1 MSLAA
6 QILAH
11 KAGREVSV
19 GEVVEVCVDLCMGH
33 DGTASLVVDEMDASG
48 CEIAA
53 PETLLLVCDHFS
65 PPATQER
72 AAIQKKLIDFA
83 EKRCLP
89 IALNRGI
96 CHQLILEDSRCVP
109 GGVVIGAD
117 SHTVTG
123 GAVGALATGVGAT
136 DFMRVLQTGSI
147 WLRVPEAIRIVFT
160 GRLDWPITG
169 RDLMLEVLR
178 HLGSD
183 GAIYKSLE
191 FFDET
196 EAGISMDQRAA
207 LSNMSVETGAK
218 CGIFVPDCTT
228 NAFLRDRDGGYESN
242 GLFEKPGVDAYE
254 NEIRINCDAL
264 EPLVAAPA
272 DPGNVHP
279 VVDFAGT
286 KVDQV
291 FIGSCS
297 CGRLEDLAETARLLA
312 GRQVHPRVKVIVI
325 PASQSIFLDA
335 IERGCIAEII
345 RAGAAVSNPSCGPC
359 CAIDKGAL
367 SAGEVCV
374 STSNR
379 NFPGRMGHP
388 DSHVFLAS
396 VPVAVAAALAG
407 EIRDPREVRA

>member
-6 QILAH
+6 QILAR
-11 KAGREVSV
+11 KAGREVRP
-19 GEVVEVCVDLCMGH
+19 GEVVEVSVDLCMGH
-33 DGTASLVVDEMDASG
+33 DGTASLVVDEMNASG
-48 CEIAA
+48 CELAA
-53 PETLLLVCDHFS
+53 PDTLLLVCDHFS

-83 EKRCLP
+83 QKRGLP
-89 IALNRGI
+89 LALNRGI
-96 CHQLILEDSRCVP
+96 CHQLILEDSRCRP
-109 GGVVIGAD
+109 GCVVIGAD

-136 DFMRVLQTGSI
+136 DFMRVLQTGCI
-147 WLRVPEAIRIVFT
+147 WLRVPEALRIVFV
-160 GRLDWPITG
+160 GRIEWPVTG

-178 HLGSD
+178 RLGSD

-191 FFDET
+191 FYDET
-196 EAGISMDQRAA
+196 ETGISMDQRAA

-218 CGIFVPDCTT
+218 CGVFVPDCTT
-228 NAFLRDRDGGYESN
+228 SAFLRDRDGGWDARFGFGRPGPGAYVDEIQIDCSRLES
-242 GLFEKPGVDAYE
+242 
-254 NEIRINCDAL
+254 
-264 EPLVAAPA
+264 LVAAPS

-335 IERGCIAEII
+335 MERGYIADII
-345 RAGAAVSNPSCGPC
+345 RAGATVSNPSCGPC
-359 CAIDKGAL
+359 CAIDKGTL

-379 NFPGRMGHP
+379 NFPGRMGHLE
-388 DSHVFLAS
+388 SKVFLAS
-396 VPVAVAAALAG
+396 VPVAVAAALTG
-407 EIRDPREVRA
+407 SIRNPMELQ